1 MMWQARLREQLS
13 GASAT
18 VLPSWMCSVQASWM
32 RSVQASWMRSVQA
45 SPNHPAIAY
54 GG

>member
-13 GASAT
+13 GAAARLREQLSGAPAT
-18 VLPSWMCSVQASWM
+18 VLP
-32 RSVQASWMRSVQA
+32 SWMRSVQA

-54 GG
+54 RG